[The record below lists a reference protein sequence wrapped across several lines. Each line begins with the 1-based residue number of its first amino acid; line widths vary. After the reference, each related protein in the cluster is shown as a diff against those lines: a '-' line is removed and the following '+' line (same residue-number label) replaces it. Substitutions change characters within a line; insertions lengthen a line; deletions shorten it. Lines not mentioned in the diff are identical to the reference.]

1 MTGKT
6 GIHERT
12 PAVFAELHSNAFTN
26 TDVSIPVIG
35 RENQLRSERVV
46 FAYLYQ
52 RVNKSKV

>member
-6 GIHERT
+6 GIHECT
-12 PAVFAELHSNAFTN
+12 PAVFAEIQFNAFTN

-35 RENQLRSERVV
+35 LENQLRSERVV

-52 RVNKSKV
+52 RVTKSKL